1 MTKQAFLQ
9 TLKQALGNEPEA
21 HEIINYY
28 DELIDEATLSGELE
42 SDVIQRLDSVDQI
55 VRSLGKDPQAYKRK
69 NTVVDK
75 TVNLTVTLIGKI
87 AIVFLCGVTA
97 LIGISFVSSAGISIF
112 SSIYRLVGITDTMVI
127 LYFVSQLVFSVGLT
141 LIGVWITIKM
151 IGYIKQ
157 TIQEI
162 DQLFN
167 QKKGV

>member
-1 MTKQAFLQ
+1 
-9 TLKQALGNEPEA
+9 
-21 HEIINYY
+21 
-28 DELIDEATLSGELE
+28 
-42 SDVIQRLDSVDQI
+42 
-55 VRSLGKDPQAYKRK
+55 
-69 NTVVDK
+69 
-75 TVNLTVTLIGKI
+75 VNLTVTLIGKI
-87 AIVFLCGVTA
+87 SIVFLCGVTA
-97 LIGISFVSSAGISIF
+97 LIGISFVSSGGISIF